1 MNKVEKQNLANK
13 LLVAYNASE
22 WLFLINY
29 VGLKA
34 DTTLVLRS
42 ELRQCGAKMS
52 IVKNKVNKIA
62 IKQTKFANIEN
73 CLTKQ
78 IAVVYGDNPVSI
90 AKIIKKYVS
99 DDKKIS
105 VIASSDGKNL
115 YDIASIYK
123 IADLP
128 SVDVLRGQLLG
139 TLNSPASTLLRIM
152 KESQASLVRVL
163 NAKS

>member
-13 LLVAYNASE
+13 LLAIYNSSD

-34 DTTLVLRS
+34 DSTLTLRS
-42 ELRQCGAKMS
+42 ELRQCGARMS

-62 IKQTKFANIEN
+62 LRQTKFADLDNY
-73 CLTKQ
+73 LTKQ
-78 IAVVYGDNPVSI
+78 IAIVCGNNPVSI

-105 VIASSDGKNL
+105 VMVSSDGKNL
-115 YDIASIYK
+115 YDIPAIYK
-123 IADLP
+123 IAELP
-128 SVDVLRGQLLG
+128 SVDFLRGHLLG
-139 TLNSPASTLLRIM
+139 TLTSPASTLLRMM
-152 KESQASLVRVL
+152 KESQASLVRAL